1 MAGFVTRF
9 GTAFGVAALGA
20 SLAAIPAAIRIGA
33 ADAPACGTMN
43 AWMVLAGV
51 GVGPMLAAI
60 VVLRG
65 ARVGLKAFGGPGA
78 DTRLAAFVLWAFL
91 LLGSLIALGAL
102 LRATTHHHALAG
114 VTFAIG
120 AVVVAL
126 ALALVALRLGA
137 MVSPLTPGTRRVLYA
152 AGAAVLLGLCTFV
165 ANRFRAGGSL
175 GTGLLG
181 VSIVD
186 FLAFGIVATFG
197 SRPEL
202 VERRLLALL
211 GPPAVATLL
220 VVGISAFRA
229 CPPMLEATK
238 GHAPL
243 YSRVLVELS
252 PD

>member
-1 MAGFVTRF
+1 MLAVQRSQISQVAG
-9 GTAFGVAALGA
+9 GLQALGIIA
-20 SLAAIPAAIRIGA
+20 Y
-33 ADAPACGTMN
+33 N
-43 AWMVLAGV
+43 
-51 GVGPMLAAI
+51 
-60 VVLRG
+60 RG
-65 ARVGLKAFGGPGA
+65 
-78 DTRLAAFVLWAFL
+78 
-91 LLGSLIALGAL
+91 L
-102 LRATTHHHALAG
+102 LRILDREG
-114 VTFAIG
+114 
-120 AVVVAL
+120 
-126 ALALVALRLGA
+126 LRA
-137 MVSPLTPGTRRVLYA
+137 K
-152 AGAAVLLGLCTFV
+152 GAAVLLGLCTFV